1 MIRDTKKKNEYKKAD
16 KGSRRIPGFVVARSL
31 VRKPSHVHARARH
44 PRDENQ
50 GVIPLVKARLIN
62 LAAP

>member
-1 MIRDTKKKNEYKKAD
+1 MRAIDGKKTEARVTRAFLEQEY
-16 KGSRRIPGFVVARSL
+16 
-31 VRKPSHVHARARH
+31 
-44 PRDENQ
+44 ENQ

>member
-1 MIRDTKKKNEYKKAD
+1 MRATLVDDKKTEPRVTPAFLEQEY
-16 KGSRRIPGFVVARSL
+16 
-31 VRKPSHVHARARH
+31 
-44 PRDENQ
+44 ENQ